1 MKHLYTDSRHL
12 EAVQAKNLTAEWL
25 TERLSTATGPLV
37 FGSLV
42 LPNPYHRDSISRL
55 ATHFLRQVYQRCRAK
70 KKGWKPDL
78 KRVVFVEGKEGESEH
93 LHFIMEVPSTMTVED
108 FCRLCETRWIS
119 IATRDLYASKPYL
132 ELPKDQAT
140 IVYPTR
146 YAHLAKVQPVMED
159 IHGHGGLSGVV
170 RYCLKWTPLSQNERR
185 PDFHSHMLLESR
197 NQYTKNGHSV
207 QFVLL

>member
-1 MKHLYTDSRHL
+1 MKYPYTDSRHL

-42 LPNPYHRDSISRL
+42 LPNPYHRDSMSRL
-55 ATHFLRQVYQRCRAK
+55 ATHFLRQVYQRCRANK
-70 KKGWKPDL
+70 KSWAPDL

-119 IATRDLYASKPYL
+119 IATRDLRFSKPYL
-132 ELPKDQAT
+132 ALPKDQAT

-170 RYCLKWTPLSQNERR
+170 RYCLKWSPLRQDERR

>member
-1 MKHLYTDSRHL
+1 MKYSYTDSRHL

-25 TERLSTATGPLV
+25 TKRLSTATGPLV

-42 LPNPYHRDSISRL
+42 HPNRHHRDSMSRL
-55 ATHFLRQVYQRCRAK
+55 ATHFLRQVFLRCRAK
-70 KKGWKPDL
+70 KKSWKPDL

-93 LHFIMEVPSTMTVED
+93 LHFILEVPSTMTVED

-119 IATRDLYASKPYL
+119 IATRDLWASKPYL
-132 ELPKDQAT
+132 ALPKDQAT

-146 YAHLAKVQPVMED
+146 YSHLAKVKPVMED
-159 IHGHGGLSGVV
+159 IHGHGGLSGAVN
-170 RYCLKWTPLSQNERR
+170 YCLKWNPLRQDERR
-185 PDFHSHMLLESR
+185 PDFHSNILLESR
-197 NQYTKNGHSV
+197 NWHTKNGHSL

>member
-1 MKHLYTDSRHL
+1 MKYPYTDSRHL
-12 EAVQAKNLTAEWL
+12 EAVQAKNLTVKWI
-25 TERLSTATGPLV
+25 TEGLSTATGPLV

-42 LPNPYHRDSISRL
+42 HPNRHHRDSMSRL

-70 KKGWKPDL
+70 KSWAPDL
-78 KRVVFVEGKEGESEH
+78 KRVVFVEEKEGESEH

-119 IATRDLYASKPYL
+119 IATRDLRASKPYL
-132 ELPKDQAT
+132 ALPKDQAT

-146 YAHLAKVQPVMED
+146 YSHLAKVKPVMED

-170 RYCLKWTPLSQNERR
+170 NYCLKWTPLSQNKRR

-197 NQYTKNGHSV
+197 NWHTKNGHSL
-207 QFVLL
+207 QFILL